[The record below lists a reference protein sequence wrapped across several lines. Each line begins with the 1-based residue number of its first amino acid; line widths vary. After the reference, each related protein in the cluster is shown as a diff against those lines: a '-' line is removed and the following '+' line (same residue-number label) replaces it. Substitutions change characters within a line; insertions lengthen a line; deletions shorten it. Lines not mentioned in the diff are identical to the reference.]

1 MKSYRF
7 YILIFLTALAGVL
20 LLESTKK
27 KTINWFPSYAGYDK
41 IPYGSFVFHEILKQ
55 KTIDGKLIDN
65 QIPPFELMMDSTLKG
80 TFFFINEHVNFGED
94 EGGKIL
100 DFVSRG
106 NDLFIASEKIESFLL
121 DTLGLDIEIVNDNKN
136 FDNLH
141 TFNLRNSNLHAIENY
156 SLEKSRDNYYFSK
169 LDSTTVVLGTTSF
182 VKEKSNFDTERP
194 NFIGLPFGKG
204 KIFLL
209 TFPEAFTNLFLLK
222 NNHKDYTAG
231 VLSYIDF
238 EKPIIFDNYYKNGKL
253 YYESP
258 MHVVLENNSLRWAY
272 YLMLLGVLAYVLFQG
287 KRKQRAIPV
296 IEKPKNQSIAFVRTI
311 AYQFFSEKNHS
322 EIAKLKIA
330 HFLNYVRVKLLIDLA
345 YHQEGFAEILSQ
357 KTNFSIDKV
366 QKLIDLIFRVEKNE
380 NIRSEDLKTL
390 DQYIHTL
397 KNTTL

>member
-65 QIPPFELMMDSTLKG
+65 QIPPFELLMDSTLKG

-156 SLEKSRDNYYFSK
+156 SLEKSRD
-169 LDSTTVVLGTTSF
+169 
-182 VKEKSNFDTERP
+182 
-194 NFIGLPFGKG
+194 
-204 KIFLL
+204 
-209 TFPEAFTNLFLLK
+209 
-222 NNHKDYTAG
+222 
-231 VLSYIDF
+231 
-238 EKPIIFDNYYKNGKL
+238 
-253 YYESP
+253 
-258 MHVVLENNSLRWAY
+258 
-272 YLMLLGVLAYVLFQG
+272 
-287 KRKQRAIPV
+287 
-296 IEKPKNQSIAFVRTI
+296 
-311 AYQFFSEKNHS
+311 
-322 EIAKLKIA
+322 
-330 HFLNYVRVKLLIDLA
+330 
-345 YHQEGFAEILSQ
+345 
-357 KTNFSIDKV
+357 
-366 QKLIDLIFRVEKNE
+366 
-380 NIRSEDLKTL
+380 
-390 DQYIHTL
+390 
-397 KNTTL
+397 